1 MGTALTVRQR
11 ESVIGMNQL
20 LVLPGVFLS
29 TAFMPA
35 ALLPGWIATIAR
47 YNPVNWAVVAS
58 HEALLATQPDW
69 KIVMVRTGLLALFSV
84 ATGLLGTTS
93 FRSYQRST

>member
-1 MGTALTVRQR
+1 MGTALAVRQR

-35 ALLPGWIATIAR
+35 DLLPGWIANVAR

-58 HEALLATQPDW
+58 HEALLASQPDW
-69 KIVMVRTGLLALFSV
+69 GIVLIRTGSLTLFSIAAV
-84 ATGLLGTTS
+84 LLGTTS